1 MGLSHGANQC
11 IEKGEIKMVSEAK
24 KRANEKW
31 DKENIRRFV
40 LKVAKN
46 TEKDIL
52 EKLEAQDNV
61 NGYIKSLIRAD
72 INKGV
77 MENE

>member
-1 MGLSHGANQC
+1 
-11 IEKGEIKMVSEAK
+11 MVSEAK

-46 TEKDIL
+46 TENDIL
-52 EKLEAQDNV
+52 AKLEAQENIS
-61 NGYIKSLIRAD
+61 GYIKNLIRED
-72 INKGV
+72 IKRG
-77 MENE
+77 

>member
-1 MGLSHGANQC
+1 
-11 IEKGEIKMVSEAK
+11 MVSEAK

-31 DKENIRRFV
+31 DKENIRRFA

-52 EKLEAQDNV
+52 EKLESQENV
-61 NGYIKSLIRAD
+61 NGYIKRLIRED
-72 INKGV
+72 IERG
-77 MENE
+77 